1 MSVALLI
8 LKIIGIVLLVL
19 LGLVLLLVFSVL
31 CCPVYYRIRG
41 SSDPELTVQMRLRW
55 LFPLVAFGISY
66 EGGKTGLWLRILG
79 FPLLPGKEKHG
90 KQAGPGRRKRKKRP
104 TEADG
109 RSGAIEEGPG
119 HPTEADERRGAV
131 EEVLS
136 EADERSGAIEEG
148 PDPKAGAGGEERSSG
163 KTAPK
168 PEQKKP
174 SGIQS
179 IFYKIRGFFLKV
191 KSLPRMIK
199 EKVAKLK
206 EMASGI
212 LKELRDEANHR
223 ILRALLGELK
233 SLLTHYLPRS
243 LKADVAFGMGDP
255 ALTGQVLGALS
266 MFPVF
271 LKPGVGIVP
280 DFMAEKMFMTGSLDM
295 KGRVRAVHMIA
306 SALRLW
312 RQPDVKQLIQRV
324 KNRR

>member
-90 KQAGPGRRKRKKRP
+90 KQAGPGRRKRKKR
-104 TEADG
+104 
-109 RSGAIEEGPG
+109 SS
-119 HPTEADERRGAV
+119 EADERRGAI
-131 EEVLS
+131 EEGPS
-136 EADERSGAIEEG
+136 EADEQRGAIEEG
-148 PDPKAGAGGEERSSG
+148 PEAGAGGEERSSG

-168 PEQKKP
+168 TEQKKP
-174 SGIQS
+174 FGIRS

-212 LKELRDEANHR
+212 LKELRDEASHR

-280 DFMAEKMFMTGSLDM
+280 DFMAEKMFMTGSFDM

>member
-109 RSGAIEEGPG
+109 RSGAIEEGPS
-119 HPTEADERRGAV
+119 EADERRGAV

-136 EADERSGAIEEG
+136 EADEQRGAIEEG
-148 PDPKAGAGGEERSSG
+148 PEAGAGGEESSSG

-168 PEQKKP
+168 TEQKKP
-174 SGIQS
+174 FGIRS

-233 SLLTHYLPRS
+233 SLLTHYLPRI

-280 DFMAEKMFMTGSLDM
+280 DFMAEKMFMTGSFDM

-306 SALRLW
+306 SAFRLW